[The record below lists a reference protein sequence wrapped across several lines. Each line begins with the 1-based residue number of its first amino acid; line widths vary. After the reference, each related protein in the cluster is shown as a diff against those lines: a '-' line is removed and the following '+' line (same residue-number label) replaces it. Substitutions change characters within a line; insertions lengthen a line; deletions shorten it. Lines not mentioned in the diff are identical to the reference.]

1 MSFTQNNSN
10 FRSSF
15 TGSSR
20 SSVSRFSNF
29 QNDAVELAS
38 PEDTLSQPSVSQDV
52 SPNAMTVSDFLK
64 ITDNALR
71 NFGNAIVVGE
81 ISELS
86 NYRHL
91 YFKIK
96 DEFSSVDCVMWYS
109 AVQALTFKPEIGMKV
124 EIIGNSSV
132 YQKTGQFK
140 LMASSMRQVGL
151 GYIMEKLRLLQEK
164 LQKEGIF
171 DLLHRPIP
179 KFVNTVG
186 VITSN
191 EGRVVHDIQ
200 MTMQRRNDAV
210 NIIVY
215 PVAVQ
220 GEGAAKTLIE
230 ALHQANAE
238 KRCDVLI
245 IGRGGGSFEDLLP
258 FSDEALVREVAKSAI
273 PIISAVGHEPDIAL
287 TDYAADLRAPT
298 PTAAAE
304 LVTSITKSDLYSLF
318 DEYLRR
324 LDNAVDSTFDL
335 YQMKLE
341 SVEKRLRSSSPEAV
355 IDNQRNL
362 LIYAISEL
370 EHATD
375 ALISKKVQQLDNL
388 KHRLS
393 MFEPVSIVSKKQT
406 NLLGL
411 ISRLDRSIDS
421 YVSNAENRLSFEA
434 TVLNFD
440 KQIVSY
446 HDRLKKKLNDLVLRQ
461 NNCDVPSR
469 LTKAEKNFDN
479 DLSKLELLNPLFI
492 LSKGYSVTKDSM
504 GKIAKVDNLKQGDT
518 ITTLLDGGSVE
529 STVQK
534 ISLSDKVNSK
544 LVSDNSKDNKSR

>member
-1 MSFTQNNSN
+1 MSFVQNNSN
-10 FRSSF
+10 FSSK
-15 TGSSR
+15 
-20 SSVSRFSNF
+20 VSRFSKF
-29 QNDAVELAS
+29 QNDSVELS
-38 PEDTLSQPSVSQDV
+38 SSEFSLSKSSISQDI

-64 ITDNALR
+64 ITDNALK

-109 AVQALTFKPEIGMKV
+109 AVQALSFKPEIGMKV
-124 EIIGNSSV
+124 EIIGISSV

-151 GYIMEKLRLLQEK
+151 GYIMEQLRILQEK

-186 VITSN
+186 VITST

-210 NIIVY
+210 NIVVY
-215 PVAVQ
+215 PASVQ
-220 GEGAAKTLIE
+220 GQGASRTLIE
-230 ALHQANAE
+230 ALHQANNE

-304 LVTSITKSDLYSLF
+304 LVTSVTKADLFSLF
-318 DEYLRR
+318 EEYKRR
-324 LDNAVDSTFDL
+324 LDNAVDSSFDL
-335 YQMKLE
+335 YQMRLE
-341 SVEKRLRSSSPEAV
+341 SVEKRLRASSPEAI

-375 ALISKKVQQLDNL
+375 ALLIKKAQQIENL

-393 MFEPVSIVSKKQT
+393 MFEPAAIVSYKLSA
-406 NLLGL
+406 LLTTV
-411 ISRLDRSIDS
+411 SRLDRSIDE
-421 YVSNAENRLSFEA
+421 YVLKAQNRLSFDA
-434 TVLNFD
+434 TLLNYD
-440 KQIVSY
+440 KLITDHQS
-446 HDRLKKKLNDLVLRQ
+446 RLKKKLSELVLRQ
-461 NNCDVPSR
+461 NNCDVEAK
-469 LTKAEKNFDN
+469 LANAEKDFAN

-492 LSKGYSVTKDSM
+492 LSKGYSVTKDSFDR
-504 GKIAKVDNLKQGDT
+504 IAKVKNLNQGDT
-518 ITTLLDGGSVE
+518 ITTLLDGGTVV
-529 STVQK
+529 STVDAVLK
-534 ISLSDKVNSK
+534 
-544 LVSDNSKDNKSR
+544 SDNQKALDNSTANNDNL

>member
-1 MSFTQNNSN
+1 MSFVQNNSN
-10 FRSSF
+10 FSSK
-15 TGSSR
+15 
-20 SSVSRFSNF
+20 VSRFSKF
-29 QNDAVELAS
+29 QNDSVELS
-38 PEDTLSQPSVSQDV
+38 SSEFSLSKSSISQDI

-64 ITDNALR
+64 ITDNALK

-109 AVQALTFKPEIGMKV
+109 AVQALSFKPEIGMKV

-151 GYIMEKLRLLQEK
+151 GYIMEQLRILQEK

-186 VITSN
+186 VITST

-215 PVAVQ
+215 PASVQ
-220 GEGAAKTLIE
+220 GQGASRTLIE
-230 ALHQANAE
+230 ALHQANNE

-304 LVTSITKSDLYSLF
+304 LVTSVTKADLYSLF
-318 DEYLRR
+318 EEYNRR
-324 LDNAVDSTFDL
+324 LDNAVDSSFDL
-335 YQMKLE
+335 YQMRLE
-341 SVEKRLRSSSPEAV
+341 SVEKRLRASSPEAI

-375 ALISKKVQQLDNL
+375 ALLIKKAQQIENL

-393 MFEPVSIVSKKQT
+393 MFEPAVIVSYKLSA
-406 NLLGL
+406 LLTTV
-411 ISRLDRSIDS
+411 SRLDRSIDE
-421 YVSNAENRLSFEA
+421 YVLNAQNRLSFDA
-434 TVLNFD
+434 TLLNYD
-440 KQIVSY
+440 KLITDHQS
-446 HDRLKKKLNDLVLRQ
+446 RLKKKLSELVLRQ
-461 NNCDVPSR
+461 NNCDVEAK
-469 LTKAEKNFDN
+469 LANAEKDFAN

-492 LSKGYSVTKDSM
+492 LSKGYSVTKDSFDR
-504 GKIAKVDNLKQGDT
+504 IAKVKNLNQGDT
-518 ITTLLDGGSVE
+518 ITTLLDGGTVV
-529 STVQK
+529 STVDAVLK
-534 ISLSDKVNSK
+534 
-544 LVSDNSKDNKSR
+544 SDNQKTLDNSTANNDNL

>member
-1 MSFTQNNSN
+1 MSFVQNNSN
-10 FRSSF
+10 FSSK
-15 TGSSR
+15 
-20 SSVSRFSNF
+20 VSRFSKF
-29 QNDAVELAS
+29 QNDSVELS
-38 PEDTLSQPSVSQDV
+38 SSEFSLSKSSISQAI

-64 ITDNALR
+64 ITDNALK

-109 AVQALTFKPEIGMKV
+109 AVQALSFKPEIGMKV

-151 GYIMEKLRLLQEK
+151 GYIMEQLRILQEK

-186 VITSN
+186 VITST

-215 PVAVQ
+215 PASVQ
-220 GEGAAKTLIE
+220 GQGASRTLIE
-230 ALHQANAE
+230 ALHQANNE

-304 LVTSITKSDLYSLF
+304 LVTSVTKADLYSLF
-318 DEYLRR
+318 EEYNRR
-324 LDNAVDSTFDL
+324 LDNAVDSSFDL
-335 YQMKLE
+335 YQMRLE
-341 SVEKRLRSSSPEAV
+341 SVEKRLRASSPEAI

-375 ALISKKVQQLDNL
+375 ALLIKKAQQIENL

-393 MFEPVSIVSKKQT
+393 MFEPAAIVSYKLSA
-406 NLLGL
+406 LLTTV
-411 ISRLDRSIDS
+411 SRLDRSIDE
-421 YVSNAENRLSFEA
+421 YVLNAQNRLSFDA
-434 TVLNFD
+434 TLLNYD
-440 KQIVSY
+440 KLITDHQS
-446 HDRLKKKLNDLVLRQ
+446 RLKKKLSELVLRQ
-461 NNCDVPSR
+461 NNCDVEAK
-469 LTKAEKNFDN
+469 LANAEKDFAN

-492 LSKGYSVTKDSM
+492 LSKGYSVTKDSFDR
-504 GKIAKVDNLKQGDT
+504 IAKVKNLNQGDT
-518 ITTLLDGGSVE
+518 ITTLLDGGTVV
-529 STVQK
+529 STVDAVLK
-534 ISLSDKVNSK
+534 
-544 LVSDNSKDNKSR
+544 SDNQKALDNSTANNDNL

>member
-1 MSFTQNNSN
+1 MSFVQNNSN
-10 FRSSF
+10 FSSK
-15 TGSSR
+15 
-20 SSVSRFSNF
+20 VSRFSKF
-29 QNDAVELAS
+29 QNDSVELS
-38 PEDTLSQPSVSQDV
+38 SSEFSLSKSSISQDI

-64 ITDNALR
+64 ITDNALK

-109 AVQALTFKPEIGMKV
+109 AVQALSFKPEIGMKV

-151 GYIMEKLRLLQEK
+151 GYIMEQLRILQEK

-186 VITSN
+186 VITST

-215 PVAVQ
+215 PASVQ
-220 GEGAAKTLIE
+220 GQGASRTLIE
-230 ALHQANAE
+230 ALHQANNE

-304 LVTSITKSDLYSLF
+304 LVTSVTKADLYSLF
-318 DEYLRR
+318 EEYNRR
-324 LDNAVDSTFDL
+324 LDNAVDSSFDL
-335 YQMKLE
+335 YQMRLE
-341 SVEKRLRSSSPEAV
+341 SVEKRLRASSPEAI

-375 ALISKKVQQLDNL
+375 ALLIKKAQQIENL

-393 MFEPVSIVSKKQT
+393 MFDPAAIVSYKLSA
-406 NLLGL
+406 LLTTV
-411 ISRLDRSIDS
+411 SRLDRSIDE
-421 YVSNAENRLSFEA
+421 YVLNAQNRLSFDA
-434 TVLNFD
+434 TLLNYD
-440 KQIVSY
+440 KLITDHQS
-446 HDRLKKKLNDLVLRQ
+446 RLKKKLSELVLRQ
-461 NNCDVPSR
+461 NNCDVEAK
-469 LTKAEKNFDN
+469 LANAEKDFAN

-492 LSKGYSVTKDSM
+492 LSKGYSVTKDSFDR
-504 GKIAKVDNLKQGDT
+504 IAKVKNLNQGDT
-518 ITTLLDGGSVE
+518 ITTLLDGGTVV
-529 STVQK
+529 STVDAVLK
-534 ISLSDKVNSK
+534 
-544 LVSDNSKDNKSR
+544 SDNQKTLDNSTANNDNL

>member
-1 MSFTQNNSN
+1 MSFVQNNSN
-10 FRSSF
+10 FSSK
-15 TGSSR
+15 
-20 SSVSRFSNF
+20 VSRFSKF
-29 QNDAVELAS
+29 QNDSVELS
-38 PEDTLSQPSVSQDV
+38 SSEFSLSKSSISQDI
-52 SPNAMTVSDFLK
+52 SSNAMTVSDFLK
-64 ITDNALR
+64 ITDNALK

-109 AVQALTFKPEIGMKV
+109 AVQALSFKPEIGMKV

-151 GYIMEKLRLLQEK
+151 GYIMEQLRILQEK

-186 VITSN
+186 VITST

-215 PVAVQ
+215 PASVQ
-220 GEGAAKTLIE
+220 GQGASRTLIE
-230 ALHQANAE
+230 ALHQANNE

-304 LVTSITKSDLYSLF
+304 LVTSVTKADLYSLF
-318 DEYLRR
+318 EEYNRR
-324 LDNAVDSTFDL
+324 LDNAVDSSFDL
-335 YQMKLE
+335 YQMRLE
-341 SVEKRLRSSSPEAV
+341 SVEKRLRASSPEAI

-375 ALISKKVQQLDNL
+375 ALLIKKAQQIENL

-393 MFEPVSIVSKKQT
+393 MFEPAAIVSYKLSA
-406 NLLGL
+406 LLTTV
-411 ISRLDRSIDS
+411 SRLDRSIDE
-421 YVSNAENRLSFEA
+421 YVLNAQNRLSFD
-434 TVLNFD
+434 TTLLNYD
-440 KQIVSY
+440 KLITDHQS
-446 HDRLKKKLNDLVLRQ
+446 RLKKKLSELVLRQ
-461 NNCDVPSR
+461 NNCDVEAK
-469 LTKAEKNFDN
+469 LANAEKDFAN

-492 LSKGYSVTKDSM
+492 LSKGYSVTKDSFDR
-504 GKIAKVDNLKQGDT
+504 IAKVKNLNQGDT
-518 ITTLLDGGSVE
+518 ITTLLDGGTVV
-529 STVQK
+529 STVDAVLK
-534 ISLSDKVNSK
+534 
-544 LVSDNSKDNKSR
+544 SDNQKTLDNSTANNDNL

>member
-1 MSFTQNNSN
+1 MSFVQNNSN
-10 FRSSF
+10 FSSK
-15 TGSSR
+15 
-20 SSVSRFSNF
+20 VSRFSKF
-29 QNDAVELAS
+29 QNDSVELS
-38 PEDTLSQPSVSQDV
+38 SSEFSLSKSSISQDI

-64 ITDNALR
+64 ITDNALK

-109 AVQALTFKPEIGMKV
+109 AVQALSFKPEIGMKV

-151 GYIMEKLRLLQEK
+151 GYIMEQLRILQDK

-186 VITSN
+186 VITST

-215 PVAVQ
+215 PASVQ
-220 GEGAAKTLIE
+220 GQGASRTLIE
-230 ALHQANAE
+230 ALHQANNE

-304 LVTSITKSDLYSLF
+304 LVTSVTKADLYSLF
-318 DEYLRR
+318 EEYNRR
-324 LDNAVDSTFDL
+324 LDNAVDSSFDL
-335 YQMKLE
+335 YQMRLE
-341 SVEKRLRSSSPEAV
+341 SVEKRLRVSSPEAI

-375 ALISKKVQQLDNL
+375 ALLIKKAQQIENL

-393 MFEPVSIVSKKQT
+393 MFEPAAIVSYKLSA
-406 NLLGL
+406 LLTTV
-411 ISRLDRSIDS
+411 SRIDRSIDE
-421 YVSNAENRLSFEA
+421 YVLNAQNRLSFDA
-434 TVLNFD
+434 TLLNYD
-440 KQIVSY
+440 KLITDHQS
-446 HDRLKKKLNDLVLRQ
+446 RLKKKLSELVLRQ
-461 NNCDVPSR
+461 NNCDVEAK
-469 LTKAEKNFDN
+469 LANAEKDFAN

-492 LSKGYSVTKDSM
+492 LSKGYSVTKDSFDR
-504 GKIAKVDNLKQGDT
+504 IAKVKNLNQGDT
-518 ITTLLDGGSVE
+518 ITTLLDGGTVV
-529 STVQK
+529 STVDAVLK
-534 ISLSDKVNSK
+534 
-544 LVSDNSKDNKSR
+544 SDNQKTLDNSTANNDNL

>member
-1 MSFTQNNSN
+1 MSFVQNNSN
-10 FRSSF
+10 FRSK
-15 TGSSR
+15 
-20 SSVSRFSNF
+20 VSRFSKF
-29 QNDAVELAS
+29 QNDSLELS
-38 PEDTLSQPSVSQDV
+38 SSEFSLSKSSISQDI
-52 SPNAMTVSDFLK
+52 SPNAMTVSDFIK
-64 ITDNALR
+64 ITDNALK

-109 AVQALTFKPEIGMKV
+109 AVQALSFKPEIGMKV

-140 LMASSMRQVGL
+140 LMASSMSQVGL
-151 GYIMEKLRLLQEK
+151 GYIMEQLRILQEK

-186 VITSN
+186 VITST

-215 PVAVQ
+215 PASVQ
-220 GEGAAKTLIE
+220 GQGASRTLIE
-230 ALHQANAE
+230 ALHQANNE

-304 LVTSITKSDLYSLF
+304 LVTSVTKADLYSLF
-318 DEYLRR
+318 EEYNRR
-324 LDNAVDSTFDL
+324 LDNAVDSSFDL
-335 YQMKLE
+335 YQMRLE
-341 SVEKRLRSSSPEAV
+341 SVEKRLRASSPEAI

-375 ALISKKVQQLDNL
+375 ALLIKKAQQIENL

-393 MFEPVSIVSKKQT
+393 MFEPAAIVSYKLSA
-406 NLLGL
+406 LLTTV
-411 ISRLDRSIDS
+411 SRLDRSIDE
-421 YVSNAENRLSFEA
+421 YVLNAQNRLSFDA
-434 TVLNFD
+434 TLLNYD
-440 KQIVSY
+440 KLITDHQS
-446 HDRLKKKLNDLVLRQ
+446 RLKKKLSELVLRQ
-461 NNCDVPSR
+461 NNCDVEAK
-469 LTKAEKNFDN
+469 LANAEKDFAN

-492 LSKGYSVTKDSM
+492 LSKGYSVTKDSFDR
-504 GKIAKVDNLKQGDT
+504 IAKVKNLNQGDT
-518 ITTLLDGGSVE
+518 ITTLLDGGTVV
-529 STVQK
+529 STVDAVLK
-534 ISLSDKVNSK
+534 
-544 LVSDNSKDNKSR
+544 SDNQKTLDNSTANNDNL

>member
-1 MSFTQNNSN
+1 MSFVQNNSN
-10 FRSSF
+10 FSSK
-15 TGSSR
+15 
-20 SSVSRFSNF
+20 VSRFSKF
-29 QNDAVELAS
+29 QNDSVELS
-38 PEDTLSQPSVSQDV
+38 SSEFSLSKSSISQDI

-64 ITDNALR
+64 ITDNALK

-109 AVQALTFKPEIGMKV
+109 AVQALSFKPEIGMKV

-151 GYIMEKLRLLQEK
+151 GYIMEQLRILQEK

-186 VITSN
+186 VITST

-215 PVAVQ
+215 PASVQ
-220 GEGAAKTLIE
+220 GQGASRTLIE
-230 ALHQANAE
+230 ALHQANNE

-304 LVTSITKSDLYSLF
+304 LVTSVTKADLYSLF
-318 DEYLRR
+318 EEYNRR
-324 LDNAVDSTFDL
+324 LDNAVDSSFDL
-335 YQMKLE
+335 YQMRLE
-341 SVEKRLRSSSPEAV
+341 SVEKRLRASSPEAI

-375 ALISKKVQQLDNL
+375 ALLIKKAQQIENL

-393 MFEPVSIVSKKQT
+393 MFEPAAIVSYKLSA
-406 NLLGL
+406 LLTTV
-411 ISRLDRSIDS
+411 SRLDRSIDE
-421 YVSNAENRLSFEA
+421 YVLNAQNRLSFDA
-434 TVLNFD
+434 TLLNYD
-440 KQIVSY
+440 KLITDHQS
-446 HDRLKKKLNDLVLRQ
+446 RLKKKLSELVLRQ
-461 NNCDVPSR
+461 NNCDVEAK
-469 LTKAEKNFDN
+469 LANVEKDFAN

-492 LSKGYSVTKDSM
+492 LSKGYSVTKDSFDR
-504 GKIAKVDNLKQGDT
+504 IAKVKNLNQGDT
-518 ITTLLDGGSVE
+518 ITTLLDGGTVV
-529 STVQK
+529 STVDAVLK
-534 ISLSDKVNSK
+534 
-544 LVSDNSKDNKSR
+544 SDNQKTLDNSTANNDNL

>member
-1 MSFTQNNSN
+1 MFFVQNNSN
-10 FRSSF
+10 FRSK
-15 TGSSR
+15 
-20 SSVSRFSNF
+20 VSRFSKF
-29 QNDAVELAS
+29 QNDSVELS
-38 PEDTLSQPSVSQDV
+38 SSEFSLSKSSISQDI
-52 SPNAMTVSDFLK
+52 SPNAMTVSDFIK
-64 ITDNALR
+64 ITDNALK

-109 AVQALTFKPEIGMKV
+109 AVQALSFKPEIGMKV

-140 LMASSMRQVGL
+140 LMVSSMRQVGL
-151 GYIMEKLRLLQEK
+151 GYIMEQLRILQEK

-186 VITSN
+186 VITST

-215 PVAVQ
+215 PASVQ
-220 GEGAAKTLIE
+220 GQGASRTLIE
-230 ALHQANAE
+230 ALHQANNE

-304 LVTSITKSDLYSLF
+304 LVTSITKADLYSLF
-318 DEYLRR
+318 EEYKRR
-324 LDNAVDSTFDL
+324 LDNAVDSSFDL
-335 YQMKLE
+335 YQMRLE
-341 SVEKRLRSSSPEAV
+341 SVEKRLRASSPEAI

-375 ALISKKVQQLDNL
+375 ALLNKKAQQIENL

-393 MFEPVSIVSKKQT
+393 MFEPAAIVSNKLSS
-406 NLLGL
+406 LLTTV
-411 ISRLDRSIDS
+411 SRLDRSIDE
-421 YVSNAENRLSFEA
+421 YVLNAQNRLSFDA
-434 TVLNFD
+434 TLLNYD
-440 KQIVSY
+440 KLITDHQS
-446 HDRLKKKLNDLVLRQ
+446 RLKKKLSELVLRQ
-461 NNCDVPSR
+461 NNCDVEAK
-469 LTKAEKNFDN
+469 LANAEKDFAN

-492 LSKGYSVTKDSM
+492 LSKGYSVTKDSFDR
-504 GKIAKVDNLKQGDT
+504 IAKVKNLNQGDT
-518 ITTLLDGGSVE
+518 ITTLLDGGTVV
-529 STVQK
+529 STVDAVLK
-534 ISLSDKVNSK
+534 
-544 LVSDNSKDNKSR
+544 SDNQKTLDNSTANNDNL

>member
-1 MSFTQNNSN
+1 MSFVQNNSN
-10 FRSSF
+10 FSSK
-15 TGSSR
+15 
-20 SSVSRFSNF
+20 VSKFSNF
-29 QNDAVELAS
+29 KNDSVELS
-38 PEDTLSQPSVSQDV
+38 SSEFSLSKSSISQDI

-64 ITDNALR
+64 ITDNALK

-109 AVQALTFKPEIGMKV
+109 AVQALSFKPEIGMKV

-151 GYIMEKLRLLQEK
+151 GYIMEQLRILQEK

-186 VITSN
+186 VITST

-215 PVAVQ
+215 PASVQ
-220 GEGAAKTLIE
+220 GQGASRTLIE
-230 ALHQANAE
+230 ALHQANNE

-304 LVTSITKSDLYSLF
+304 LVTSVTKADLYSLF
-318 DEYLRR
+318 EEYNRR
-324 LDNAVDSTFDL
+324 LDNAVDSSFDL
-335 YQMKLE
+335 YQMRLE
-341 SVEKRLRSSSPEAV
+341 SVEKRLRASSPEAI

-375 ALISKKVQQLDNL
+375 ALLIKKAQQIENL

-393 MFEPVSIVSKKQT
+393 MFEPAAIVSNKLSS
-406 NLLGL
+406 LLTTV
-411 ISRLDRSIDS
+411 SRLDRSIDE
-421 YVSNAENRLSFEA
+421 YVLKAQNRLSFDA
-434 TVLNFD
+434 TLLNYD
-440 KQIVSY
+440 KLITDHQS
-446 HDRLKKKLNDLVLRQ
+446 RLKKKLSELVLRQ
-461 NNCDVPSR
+461 NNCDVEAK
-469 LTKAEKNFDN
+469 LANAEKDFAN

-492 LSKGYSVTKDSM
+492 LSKGYSVTKDSFDR
-504 GKIAKVDNLKQGDT
+504 IAKVKNLNQGDT
-518 ITTLLDGGSVE
+518 ITTLLDGGTVV
-529 STVQK
+529 STVDAVLK
-534 ISLSDKVNSK
+534 
-544 LVSDNSKDNKSR
+544 SDNQKTLDNSTANNDNL

>member
-1 MSFTQNNSN
+1 MSFVQNNSN
-10 FRSSF
+10 FSSK
-15 TGSSR
+15 
-20 SSVSRFSNF
+20 VSRFSKF
-29 QNDAVELAS
+29 QNDSVELS
-38 PEDTLSQPSVSQDV
+38 SSEFSLSKSSISLDI
-52 SPNAMTVSDFLK
+52 SPNAMTVSDFIK
-64 ITDNALR
+64 ITDNALK

-109 AVQALTFKPEIGMKV
+109 AVQALSFKPEIGMKV
-124 EIIGNSSV
+124 KIIGNSSV

-140 LMASSMRQVGL
+140 LMASSMSQVGL
-151 GYIMEKLRLLQEK
+151 GYIMEQLRILQEK

-186 VITSN
+186 VITST

-215 PVAVQ
+215 PASVQ
-220 GEGAAKTLIE
+220 GQGASRTLIE
-230 ALHQANAE
+230 ALHQANNE

-304 LVTSITKSDLYSLF
+304 LVTSVTKSDLYSLF
-318 DEYLRR
+318 EEYNRR
-324 LDNAVDSTFDL
+324 LDNAVDSSFDL
-335 YQMKLE
+335 YQMRLE
-341 SVEKRLRSSSPEAV
+341 SVEKRLRASSPEAI

-375 ALISKKVQQLDNL
+375 ALLIKKAQQIENL

-393 MFEPVSIVSKKQT
+393 MFEPAAIVSYKLSA
-406 NLLGL
+406 LLTTV
-411 ISRLDRSIDS
+411 SRLDRSIDE
-421 YVSNAENRLSFEA
+421 YVLNAQNRLSFDA
-434 TVLNFD
+434 TLLNYD
-440 KQIVSY
+440 KLITDHQS
-446 HDRLKKKLNDLVLRQ
+446 RLKKKLSELVLRQ
-461 NNCDVPSR
+461 NNCDVEAK
-469 LTKAEKNFDN
+469 LANAEKDFAN

-492 LSKGYSVTKDSM
+492 LSKGYSVTKDSFDR
-504 GKIAKVDNLKQGDT
+504 IAKVKNLNQGDT
-518 ITTLLDGGSVE
+518 ITTLLDGGTVV
-529 STVQK
+529 STVDAVLK
-534 ISLSDKVNSK
+534 
-544 LVSDNSKDNKSR
+544 SDNQKTLDNSTANNDNL

>member
-1 MSFTQNNSN
+1 MSFVQNNSN
-10 FRSSF
+10 FSSK
-15 TGSSR
+15 
-20 SSVSRFSNF
+20 VSRFSKF
-29 QNDAVELAS
+29 QNDSVELS
-38 PEDTLSQPSVSQDV
+38 SSEFSLSKSSISQDI
-52 SPNAMTVSDFLK
+52 SSNAMTVSDFLK
-64 ITDNALR
+64 ITDNALK

-109 AVQALTFKPEIGMKV
+109 AVQALSFKPDIGMKV

-151 GYIMEKLRLLQEK
+151 GYIMEQLRILQEK

-186 VITSN
+186 VITST

-215 PVAVQ
+215 PASVQ
-220 GEGAAKTLIE
+220 GQGASRTLIE
-230 ALHQANAE
+230 ALHQANNE

-258 FSDEALVREVAKSAI
+258 LSDEALVREVAKSAI

-304 LVTSITKSDLYSLF
+304 LVTSVTKADLYSLF
-318 DEYLRR
+318 EEYNRR
-324 LDNAVDSTFDL
+324 LDNAVDSSFDL
-335 YQMKLE
+335 YQMRLE
-341 SVEKRLRSSSPEAV
+341 SVEKRLRASSPEAI

-375 ALISKKVQQLDNL
+375 ALLIKKAQQIENL

-393 MFEPVSIVSKKQT
+393 MFEPAAIVSYKLSA
-406 NLLGL
+406 LLTTV
-411 ISRLDRSIDS
+411 SRLDRSIDE
-421 YVSNAENRLSFEA
+421 YVLNAQNRLSFDA
-434 TVLNFD
+434 TLLNYD
-440 KQIVSY
+440 KLITDHQS
-446 HDRLKKKLNDLVLRQ
+446 RLKKKLSELVLRQ
-461 NNCDVPSR
+461 NNCDVEAK
-469 LTKAEKNFDN
+469 LANAEKDFAN

-492 LSKGYSVTKDSM
+492 LSKGYSVTKDSFDR
-504 GKIAKVDNLKQGDT
+504 IAKVKNLNQGDT
-518 ITTLLDGGSVE
+518 ITTLLDGGTVV
-529 STVQK
+529 STVDAVLK
-534 ISLSDKVNSK
+534 
-544 LVSDNSKDNKSR
+544 SDNQKTLDNSTANNDNL

>member
-1 MSFTQNNSN
+1 MSFVQNNSN
-10 FRSSF
+10 FSSK
-15 TGSSR
+15 
-20 SSVSRFSNF
+20 VSRFSKF
-29 QNDAVELAS
+29 QNDSVELS
-38 PEDTLSQPSVSQDV
+38 SSEFSLSKSSISQDI

-64 ITDNALR
+64 ITDNALK

-81 ISELS
+81 ISELG

-109 AVQALTFKPEIGMKV
+109 AVQALSFKPEIGMKV

-151 GYIMEKLRLLQEK
+151 GYIMEQLRILQDK

-171 DLLHRPIP
+171 DLQHRPIP

-186 VITSN
+186 VITST

-215 PVAVQ
+215 PASVQ
-220 GEGAAKTLIE
+220 GQGASRTLIE
-230 ALHQANAE
+230 ALHQANNE

-304 LVTSITKSDLYSLF
+304 LVTSVTKADLYSLF
-318 DEYLRR
+318 EEYKRR
-324 LDNAVDSTFDL
+324 LDNAVDSSFDL
-335 YQMKLE
+335 YQMRLE
-341 SVEKRLRSSSPEAV
+341 SVEKRLRASSPKAI

-375 ALISKKVQQLDNL
+375 ALLIKKAQQIENL

-393 MFEPVSIVSKKQT
+393 MFEPAAIVSYKLSA
-406 NLLGL
+406 LLTTV
-411 ISRLDRSIDS
+411 SRIDRSIDE
-421 YVSNAENRLSFEA
+421 YVLKAQNRLSFDA
-434 TVLNFD
+434 TLLNYD
-440 KQIVSY
+440 KLITDHQS
-446 HDRLKKKLNDLVLRQ
+446 RLKKKLSELVLRQ
-461 NNCDVPSR
+461 NNCDVEEK
-469 LTKAEKNFDN
+469 LANAEKDFAN

-492 LSKGYSVTKDSM
+492 LSKGYSVTKDSFDR
-504 GKIAKVDNLKQGDT
+504 IAKVKNLKQGDT
-518 ITTLLDGGSVE
+518 ITTLLDGGTVV
-529 STVQK
+529 STVDVVLK
-534 ISLSDKVNSK
+534 
-544 LVSDNSKDNKSR
+544 SDNQKTLDNSTANNDNL

>member
-1 MSFTQNNSN
+1 MSFVQNNSN
-10 FRSSF
+10 FSSK
-15 TGSSR
+15 
-20 SSVSRFSNF
+20 VSRFSKF
-29 QNDAVELAS
+29 QNDSVELS
-38 PEDTLSQPSVSQDV
+38 SSEFSLSKSSISQDI
-52 SPNAMTVSDFLK
+52 SPNAMAVSDFLK
-64 ITDNALR
+64 ITDNALK

-109 AVQALTFKPEIGMKV
+109 AVQALSFKPEIGMKV

-151 GYIMEKLRLLQEK
+151 GYIMEQLRILQEK

-186 VITSN
+186 VITST

-215 PVAVQ
+215 PASVQ
-220 GEGAAKTLIE
+220 GQGASRTLIE
-230 ALHQANAE
+230 ALHQANNE

-258 FSDEALVREVAKSAI
+258 FSDEALVRDVAKSAI

-304 LVTSITKSDLYSLF
+304 LVTSVTKSDLYSLF
-318 DEYLRR
+318 EEYNRR
-324 LDNAVDSTFDL
+324 LDNAVDSSFDL
-335 YQMKLE
+335 YQMRLE
-341 SVEKRLRSSSPEAV
+341 SVEKRLRASSPEAI

-375 ALISKKVQQLDNL
+375 ALLIKKAQQIENL

-393 MFEPVSIVSKKQT
+393 MFEPAAIVSYKLSA
-406 NLLGL
+406 LLTTV
-411 ISRLDRSIDS
+411 SRLDRSIDE
-421 YVSNAENRLSFEA
+421 YVLNAQNRLSFDA
-434 TVLNFD
+434 TLLNYD
-440 KQIVSY
+440 KLITDHQS
-446 HDRLKKKLNDLVLRQ
+446 RLKKKLSELVLRQ
-461 NNCDVPSR
+461 NNCDVEAK
-469 LTKAEKNFDN
+469 LANAEKDFAN

-492 LSKGYSVTKDSM
+492 LSKGYSVTKDSFDR
-504 GKIAKVDNLKQGDT
+504 IAKVKNLNQGDT
-518 ITTLLDGGSVE
+518 ITTLLDGGTVV
-529 STVQK
+529 STVDAVLK
-534 ISLSDKVNSK
+534 
-544 LVSDNSKDNKSR
+544 SDNQKTLDNSTANNDNL

>member
-1 MSFTQNNSN
+1 MSFVQNNSN
-10 FRSSF
+10 FSSK
-15 TGSSR
+15 
-20 SSVSRFSNF
+20 VSRFSKF
-29 QNDAVELAS
+29 QNDSVELS
-38 PEDTLSQPSVSQDV
+38 SSEFSLSKSSISQDI

-64 ITDNALR
+64 ITDNALK

-81 ISELS
+81 ISELG

-109 AVQALTFKPEIGMKV
+109 AVQALSFKPEIGMKV

-151 GYIMEKLRLLQEK
+151 GYIMEQLRILQDK

-186 VITSN
+186 VITST

-215 PVAVQ
+215 PASVQ
-220 GEGAAKTLIE
+220 GQGASRTLIE
-230 ALHQANAE
+230 ALHQANNE

-304 LVTSITKSDLYSLF
+304 LVTSVTKADLYSLF
-318 DEYLRR
+318 EEYNRR
-324 LDNAVDSTFDL
+324 LDNAVDSSFDL
-335 YQMKLE
+335 YQMRLE
-341 SVEKRLRSSSPEAV
+341 SVEKRLRVSSPEAI

-375 ALISKKVQQLDNL
+375 ALLIKKAQQIENL

-393 MFEPVSIVSKKQT
+393 MFEPAAIVSYKLSA
-406 NLLGL
+406 LLTTV
-411 ISRLDRSIDS
+411 SRLDRSIDEN
-421 YVSNAENRLSFEA
+421 VLNAQNRLSFDA
-434 TVLNFD
+434 TLLNYD
-440 KQIVSY
+440 KLITDHQS
-446 HDRLKKKLNDLVLRQ
+446 RLKKKLSELVLRQ
-461 NNCDVPSR
+461 NNCDVEAK
-469 LTKAEKNFDN
+469 LANAEKDFAN

-492 LSKGYSVTKDSM
+492 LSKGYSVTKDSFDR
-504 GKIAKVDNLKQGDT
+504 IAKVKNLKQGDT
-518 ITTLLDGGSVE
+518 ITTLLDGGTVV
-529 STVQK
+529 STVDAVLK
-534 ISLSDKVNSK
+534 
-544 LVSDNSKDNKSR
+544 SDNQKTLDNSTANNDNL

>member
-1 MSFTQNNSN
+1 MFFVQNNSN
-10 FRSSF
+10 FRSK
-15 TGSSR
+15 
-20 SSVSRFSNF
+20 VSRFSKF
-29 QNDAVELAS
+29 QNDSVELS
-38 PEDTLSQPSVSQDV
+38 SSEFSLSKSSISQDI
-52 SPNAMTVSDFLK
+52 SPNAMTVSDFIK
-64 ITDNALR
+64 ITDNALK

-109 AVQALTFKPEIGMKV
+109 AVQALSFKPKIGMKV

-151 GYIMEKLRLLQEK
+151 GYIMEQLRILQEK

-186 VITSN
+186 VITST

-215 PVAVQ
+215 PASVQ
-220 GEGAAKTLIE
+220 GQGASRTLIE
-230 ALHQANAE
+230 ALHQANNE
-238 KRCDVLI
+238 KRCDVII

-304 LVTSITKSDLYSLF
+304 LVTSVTKADLYSLF
-318 DEYLRR
+318 EEYNRR
-324 LDNAVDSTFDL
+324 LDNAVDSSFDL
-335 YQMKLE
+335 YQMRLE
-341 SVEKRLRSSSPEAV
+341 SVEKRLRASTPEAI

-375 ALISKKVQQLDNL
+375 ALLIKKAQQIENL

-393 MFEPVSIVSKKQT
+393 MFEPAAIVSYKLSA
-406 NLLGL
+406 LLTTV
-411 ISRLDRSIDS
+411 SRLDRSIDE
-421 YVSNAENRLSFEA
+421 YVLNAQNRLSFDA
-434 TVLNFD
+434 TLLNYD
-440 KQIVSY
+440 KLITDHQS
-446 HDRLKKKLNDLVLRQ
+446 RLKKKLSELVLRQ
-461 NNCDVPSR
+461 NNCDVEAK
-469 LTKAEKNFDN
+469 LANAEKDFAN

-492 LSKGYSVTKDSM
+492 LSKGYSVTKDSFDR
-504 GKIAKVDNLKQGDT
+504 IAKVKNLNQGDT
-518 ITTLLDGGSVE
+518 ITTLLDGGTVV
-529 STVQK
+529 STVDAVLK
-534 ISLSDKVNSK
+534 
-544 LVSDNSKDNKSR
+544 SDNQKTLDNSTANNDNL

>member
-1 MSFTQNNSN
+1 MSFVQNNSN
-10 FRSSF
+10 FSSK
-15 TGSSR
+15 
-20 SSVSRFSNF
+20 VSKFSKF
-29 QNDAVELAS
+29 QNDSVELS
-38 PEDTLSQPSVSQDV
+38 SSEFSLSKSSISQDI

-64 ITDNALR
+64 ITDNALK

-109 AVQALTFKPEIGMKV
+109 AVQALSFKPEIGMKV

-151 GYIMEKLRLLQEK
+151 GYIMEQLRILQEK

-186 VITSN
+186 VITST

-215 PVAVQ
+215 PASVQ
-220 GEGAAKTLIE
+220 GQGASRTLIE
-230 ALHQANAE
+230 ALHQANNE

-304 LVTSITKSDLYSLF
+304 LVTSVTKADLYSLF
-318 DEYLRR
+318 EEYNRR
-324 LDNAVDSTFDL
+324 LDNAVDSSFDL
-335 YQMKLE
+335 YQMRLE
-341 SVEKRLRSSSPEAV
+341 SVEKRLRASSPEAI

-375 ALISKKVQQLDNL
+375 ALLIKKAQQIENL

-393 MFEPVSIVSKKQT
+393 MFEPAAIVSYKLSA
-406 NLLGL
+406 LLTTV
-411 ISRLDRSIDS
+411 SRLDRSIDE
-421 YVSNAENRLSFEA
+421 YVLNAQNRLSFDA
-434 TVLNFD
+434 TLLNYD
-440 KQIVSY
+440 KLITDHQS
-446 HDRLKKKLNDLVLRQ
+446 RLKKKLSELVLRH
-461 NNCDVPSR
+461 NNCDVEAK
-469 LTKAEKNFDN
+469 LANAEKDFAN

-492 LSKGYSVTKDSM
+492 LSKGYSVTKDSFDR
-504 GKIAKVDNLKQGDT
+504 IAKVKNLNQGDT
-518 ITTLLDGGSVE
+518 ITTLLDGGTVV
-529 STVQK
+529 STVDAVLK
-534 ISLSDKVNSK
+534 
-544 LVSDNSKDNKSR
+544 SDNQKTLDNSTANNDNL

>member
-1 MSFTQNNSN
+1 MSFVQNNSN
-10 FRSSF
+10 FSSK
-15 TGSSR
+15 
-20 SSVSRFSNF
+20 VSRFSKF
-29 QNDAVELAS
+29 QNDSVELS
-38 PEDTLSQPSVSQDV
+38 SSEFSLSKSSISQDI

-64 ITDNALR
+64 ITDNALK

-109 AVQALTFKPEIGMKV
+109 AVQALSFKPDIGMKV

-151 GYIMEKLRLLQEK
+151 GYIMEQLRILQEK

-186 VITSN
+186 VITST

-215 PVAVQ
+215 PASVQ
-220 GEGAAKTLIE
+220 GQGASRTLIE
-230 ALHQANAE
+230 ALHQANNE

-304 LVTSITKSDLYSLF
+304 LVTSVTKADLYSLF
-318 DEYLRR
+318 EEYNRR
-324 LDNAVDSTFDL
+324 LDNAVDSSFDL
-335 YQMKLE
+335 YQMRLE
-341 SVEKRLRSSSPEAV
+341 SVEKRLRASSPEAI

-375 ALISKKVQQLDNL
+375 ALLIKKARQIENL

-393 MFEPVSIVSKKQT
+393 MFEPAAIVSYKLSA
-406 NLLGL
+406 LLTTV
-411 ISRLDRSIDS
+411 SRLDRSIDE
-421 YVSNAENRLSFEA
+421 YVLNAQNRLSFDA
-434 TVLNFD
+434 TLLNYD
-440 KQIVSY
+440 KLITDHQS
-446 HDRLKKKLNDLVLRQ
+446 RLKKKLSELVLRQ
-461 NNCDVPSR
+461 NNCDVEAK
-469 LTKAEKNFDN
+469 LANAEKDFAN

-492 LSKGYSVTKDSM
+492 LSKGYSVTKDSFDR
-504 GKIAKVDNLKQGDT
+504 IAKVKNLNQGDT
-518 ITTLLDGGSVE
+518 ITTLLDGGTVV
-529 STVQK
+529 STVDAVLK
-534 ISLSDKVNSK
+534 
-544 LVSDNSKDNKSR
+544 SDNQKTLDNSTANNDNL

>member
-1 MSFTQNNSN
+1 MSFVQNNSN
-10 FRSSF
+10 FSSK
-15 TGSSR
+15 
-20 SSVSRFSNF
+20 VSRFSKF
-29 QNDAVELAS
+29 QNDSVELS
-38 PEDTLSQPSVSQDV
+38 SSEFSLSKSSISQDI
-52 SPNAMTVSDFLK
+52 SPNAMTVSDFIK
-64 ITDNALR
+64 ITDNALK

-109 AVQALTFKPEIGMKV
+109 AVQALSFKPEIGMKV

-151 GYIMEKLRLLQEK
+151 GYIMEQLRILQEK

-186 VITSN
+186 VITST

-215 PVAVQ
+215 PASVQ
-220 GEGAAKTLIE
+220 GQGASRTLIE
-230 ALHQANAE
+230 ALHQANNE

-304 LVTSITKSDLYSLF
+304 LVTSVTKADLYSLF
-318 DEYLRR
+318 EEYNRR
-324 LDNAVDSTFDL
+324 LDNAVDSSFDL
-335 YQMKLE
+335 YQMRLE
-341 SVEKRLRSSSPEAV
+341 SVEKRLRASSPEAI

-375 ALISKKVQQLDNL
+375 ALLIKKAQQIENL

-393 MFEPVSIVSKKQT
+393 MFEPAAIVSYKLSA
-406 NLLGL
+406 LLTTV
-411 ISRLDRSIDS
+411 SRLDRSIDE
-421 YVSNAENRLSFEA
+421 YVLNAQNRLSFDA
-434 TVLNFD
+434 TLLNYD
-440 KQIVSY
+440 KLITDHQS
-446 HDRLKKKLNDLVLRQ
+446 RLKKKLSELVLRQ
-461 NNCDVPSR
+461 NNCDVEAK
-469 LTKAEKNFDN
+469 LANAEKDFAN

-492 LSKGYSVTKDSM
+492 LSKGYSVTKDSFDR
-504 GKIAKVDNLKQGDT
+504 IAKVKNLNQGDT
-518 ITTLLDGGSVE
+518 ITTLLDGGTVV
-529 STVQK
+529 STVDAVLK
-534 ISLSDKVNSK
+534 
-544 LVSDNSKDNKSR
+544 SDNQKTLDISTANNDNL

>member
-1 MSFTQNNSN
+1 MSFVQNNSN
-10 FRSSF
+10 FSSK
-15 TGSSR
+15 
-20 SSVSRFSNF
+20 VSRFSKF
-29 QNDAVELAS
+29 QNDSVELS
-38 PEDTLSQPSVSQDV
+38 SSEFSLSKSSISQDI

-64 ITDNALR
+64 ITDNALK

-109 AVQALTFKPEIGMKV
+109 AVQPLSFKPEIGMKV

-151 GYIMEKLRLLQEK
+151 GYIMEQLRILQEK

-186 VITSN
+186 VITST

-215 PVAVQ
+215 PASVQ
-220 GEGAAKTLIE
+220 GQGASRTLIE
-230 ALHQANAE
+230 ALHQANNE

-304 LVTSITKSDLYSLF
+304 LVTSVTKADLYSLF
-318 DEYLRR
+318 EEYNRR
-324 LDNAVDSTFDL
+324 LDNAVDSSFDL
-335 YQMKLE
+335 YQMRLE
-341 SVEKRLRSSSPEAV
+341 SVEKRLRASSPEAI

-375 ALISKKVQQLDNL
+375 ALLIKKAQQIENL

-393 MFEPVSIVSKKQT
+393 MFEPAAIVSYKLSA
-406 NLLGL
+406 LLTTV
-411 ISRLDRSIDS
+411 SRLDRSIDE
-421 YVSNAENRLSFEA
+421 YVLNAQNRLSFDA
-434 TVLNFD
+434 TLLNYD
-440 KQIVSY
+440 KLITDHQS
-446 HDRLKKKLNDLVLRQ
+446 RLKKKLSELVLRQ
-461 NNCDVPSR
+461 NNCDVEAK
-469 LTKAEKNFDN
+469 LANAEKDFAN

-492 LSKGYSVTKDSM
+492 LSKGYSVTKDSFDR
-504 GKIAKVDNLKQGDT
+504 IAKVKNLNQGDT
-518 ITTLLDGGSVE
+518 ITTLLDGGTVV
-529 STVQK
+529 STVDAVLK
-534 ISLSDKVNSK
+534 
-544 LVSDNSKDNKSR
+544 SDNQKTLDNSTANNDNL

>member
-1 MSFTQNNSN
+1 MSFVQNNSN
-10 FRSSF
+10 FSSK
-15 TGSSR
+15 
-20 SSVSRFSNF
+20 VSRFSKF
-29 QNDAVELAS
+29 QNDSVELS
-38 PEDTLSQPSVSQDV
+38 SSEFSLSKSSISQDI
-52 SPNAMTVSDFLK
+52 SSNAMTVSDFLK
-64 ITDNALR
+64 ITDNALK

-109 AVQALTFKPEIGMKV
+109 AVQALSFKPEIGMKV

-151 GYIMEKLRLLQEK
+151 GHIMEQLRILQEK

-186 VITSN
+186 VITST

-215 PVAVQ
+215 PASVQ
-220 GEGAAKTLIE
+220 GQGASRTLIE
-230 ALHQANAE
+230 ALHQANNE

-304 LVTSITKSDLYSLF
+304 LVTSVTKADLYSLF
-318 DEYLRR
+318 EEYKRR
-324 LDNAVDSTFDL
+324 LDNAVDSSFDL
-335 YQMKLE
+335 YQMRLE
-341 SVEKRLRSSSPEAV
+341 SVEKRLRASSPEAI

-375 ALISKKVQQLDNL
+375 ALLIKKAQQIENL

-393 MFEPVSIVSKKQT
+393 MFEPAAIVSYKLSA
-406 NLLGL
+406 LLTTV
-411 ISRLDRSIDS
+411 SRLDRSIDE
-421 YVSNAENRLSFEA
+421 YVLKAQNRLSFDA
-434 TVLNFD
+434 TLLNYD
-440 KQIVSY
+440 KLITDHQS
-446 HDRLKKKLNDLVLRQ
+446 RLKKKLSELVLRQ
-461 NNCDVPSR
+461 NNCDVEAK
-469 LTKAEKNFDN
+469 LANAEKDFAN

-492 LSKGYSVTKDSM
+492 LSKGYSVTKDSFDR
-504 GKIAKVDNLKQGDT
+504 IAKVKNLNQGDT
-518 ITTLLDGGSVE
+518 ITTLLDGGTVV
-529 STVQK
+529 STVDAVLK
-534 ISLSDKVNSK
+534 
-544 LVSDNSKDNKSR
+544 SDNQKTLDNSTANNDNL

>member
-1 MSFTQNNSN
+1 MSFVQNNSN
-10 FRSSF
+10 FSSK
-15 TGSSR
+15 
-20 SSVSRFSNF
+20 VSRFSKF
-29 QNDAVELAS
+29 QNDSVELS
-38 PEDTLSQPSVSQDV
+38 SSEFSLSKSSISQDI
-52 SPNAMTVSDFLK
+52 SPNAMTVSDFIK
-64 ITDNALR
+64 ITDNALK

-109 AVQALTFKPEIGMKV
+109 AVQALSFKPEIGMKV

-151 GYIMEKLRLLQEK
+151 GYIMEQLRILQEK

-186 VITSN
+186 VITST

-215 PVAVQ
+215 PASVQ
-220 GEGAAKTLIE
+220 GQGASRTLIE
-230 ALHQANAE
+230 ALHQANNE

-304 LVTSITKSDLYSLF
+304 LVTSVTKADLYSLF
-318 DEYLRR
+318 EEYNRR
-324 LDNAVDSTFDL
+324 LDNAVDSSFDL
-335 YQMKLE
+335 YQMRLE
-341 SVEKRLRSSSPEAV
+341 SVEKRLRASSPEAI

-375 ALISKKVQQLDNL
+375 ALLIKKAQQIENL

-393 MFEPVSIVSKKQT
+393 MFEPAAIVSYKLSA
-406 NLLGL
+406 LLTTV
-411 ISRLDRSIDS
+411 SRLDRSIDE
-421 YVSNAENRLSFEA
+421 YVLNAQNRLSFDA
-434 TVLNFD
+434 TLLNYD
-440 KQIVSY
+440 KLITDHQS
-446 HDRLKKKLNDLVLRQ
+446 RLKKKLSELVLRQ
-461 NNCDVPSR
+461 NNCDVEAK
-469 LTKAEKNFDN
+469 LANAEKDFAN

-492 LSKGYSVTKDSM
+492 LSKGYSVTKDSFDR
-504 GKIAKVDNLKQGDT
+504 IAKVKNLNQGDT
-518 ITTLLDGGSVE
+518 ITTLLDGGTVV
-529 STVQK
+529 STVDAVLK
-534 ISLSDKVNSK
+534 
-544 LVSDNSKDNKSR
+544 SDNQKTIDNSTANNDNL

>member
-1 MSFTQNNSN
+1 MSFVQNNSN
-10 FRSSF
+10 FSSK
-15 TGSSR
+15 
-20 SSVSRFSNF
+20 VSRFSKF
-29 QNDAVELAS
+29 QNDSVELS
-38 PEDTLSQPSVSQDV
+38 SSEFSLSKSSISQDI

-64 ITDNALR
+64 ITDNALK

-109 AVQALTFKPEIGMKV
+109 AVQALSFKPEIGMKV

-151 GYIMEKLRLLQEK
+151 GYIMEQLRILQEK

-186 VITSN
+186 VITST

-215 PVAVQ
+215 PASVQ
-220 GEGAAKTLIE
+220 GQGASRTLIE
-230 ALHQANAE
+230 ALHQANNE

-258 FSDEALVREVAKSAI
+258 FSDEALVRKVAKSAI

-287 TDYAADLRAPT
+287 TDYVADLRAPT

-304 LVTSITKSDLYSLF
+304 LVTSVTKADLFSLF
-318 DEYLRR
+318 EEYKRR
-324 LDNAVDSTFDL
+324 LDNAVDSSFDL
-335 YQMKLE
+335 YQMRLE
-341 SVEKRLRSSSPEAV
+341 SVEKRLRASSPEAI

-375 ALISKKVQQLDNL
+375 ALLIKKAQQIENL

-393 MFEPVSIVSKKQT
+393 MFEPAAIVSYKLSA
-406 NLLGL
+406 LLTTV
-411 ISRLDRSIDS
+411 SRLDRSIDE
-421 YVSNAENRLSFEA
+421 YVLKAQNRLSFDA
-434 TVLNFD
+434 TLLNYD
-440 KQIVSY
+440 KIITDHQS
-446 HDRLKKKLNDLVLRQ
+446 RLKKKLSELVLRQ
-461 NNCDVPSR
+461 NNCDVEEK
-469 LTKAEKNFDN
+469 LANAEKDFAN

-492 LSKGYSVTKDSM
+492 LSKGYSVTKDSFDR
-504 GKIAKVDNLKQGDT
+504 IAKVKNLKQGDT
-518 ITTLLDGGSVE
+518 ITTLLDGGTVV
-529 STVQK
+529 STVDAVLK
-534 ISLSDKVNSK
+534 
-544 LVSDNSKDNKSR
+544 SDNQKALDNSTANNDNL

>member
-1 MSFTQNNSN
+1 MSFVQNNSN
-10 FRSSF
+10 FSSK
-15 TGSSR
+15 
-20 SSVSRFSNF
+20 VSRFSKF
-29 QNDAVELAS
+29 QNDSVELS
-38 PEDTLSQPSVSQDV
+38 SSEFSLSKSSISQDI

-64 ITDNALR
+64 ITNNALK

-109 AVQALTFKPEIGMKV
+109 AVQALSFKPEIGMKV

-140 LMASSMRQVGL
+140 LMVSSMRQVGL
-151 GYIMEKLRLLQEK
+151 GYIMEQLRILQEK

-186 VITSN
+186 VITST

-215 PVAVQ
+215 PASVQ
-220 GEGAAKTLIE
+220 GQGASRTLIE
-230 ALHQANAE
+230 ALHQANNE

-304 LVTSITKSDLYSLF
+304 LVTSVTKADLYSLF
-318 DEYLRR
+318 EEYNRR
-324 LDNAVDSTFDL
+324 LDNAVDSSFDL
-335 YQMKLE
+335 YQMRLE
-341 SVEKRLRSSSPEAV
+341 SVEKRLRASSPEAI

-375 ALISKKVQQLDNL
+375 ALLIKKAQQIENL

-393 MFEPVSIVSKKQT
+393 MFEPAAIVSYKLSA
-406 NLLGL
+406 LLTTV
-411 ISRLDRSIDS
+411 SRLDRSIDE
-421 YVSNAENRLSFEA
+421 YVLNAQNRLSFDA
-434 TVLNFD
+434 TLLNYD
-440 KQIVSY
+440 KLITDHQS
-446 HDRLKKKLNDLVLRQ
+446 RLKKKLSELVLRQ
-461 NNCDVPSR
+461 NNCDVEAK
-469 LTKAEKNFDN
+469 LANAEKDFAN

-492 LSKGYSVTKDSM
+492 LSKGYSVTKDSFDR
-504 GKIAKVDNLKQGDT
+504 IAKVKNLNHGDT
-518 ITTLLDGGSVE
+518 ITTLLDGGTVV
-529 STVQK
+529 STVDAVLK
-534 ISLSDKVNSK
+534 
-544 LVSDNSKDNKSR
+544 SDNQKTLDNSTANNDNL

>member
-1 MSFTQNNSN
+1 MSFVQNNSN
-10 FRSSF
+10 FRSK
-15 TGSSR
+15 
-20 SSVSRFSNF
+20 VSRFSKF
-29 QNDAVELAS
+29 QNDSAELS
-38 PEDTLSQPSVSQDV
+38 SSEFSLSEPSVSQDI
-52 SPNAMTVSDFLK
+52 SPNAMTVSYFLK
-64 ITDNALR
+64 ITDNALK

-109 AVQALTFKPEIGMKV
+109 AVQALSFKPEIGMKV

-151 GYIMEKLRLLQEK
+151 GYIMEQLRLLQDK

-171 DLLHRPIP
+171 DLLHRQIP

-186 VITSN
+186 VITST

-215 PVAVQ
+215 PASVQ
-220 GEGAAKTLIE
+220 GQGASKTLIE
-230 ALHQANAE
+230 ALHQANNE

-304 LVTSITKSDLYSLF
+304 LVTSVTKADLYSQL
-318 DEYLRR
+318 DEYKRR
-324 LDNAVDSTFDL
+324 LDNAVDSSFDL
-335 YQMKLE
+335 YQMRLE
-341 SVEKRLRSSSPEAV
+341 SVEKRLRASSPEAI

-375 ALISKKVQQLDNL
+375 ALLNKKAQQIENL

-393 MFEPVSIVSKKQT
+393 MFEPAAVVSNKLSA
-406 NLLGL
+406 LLTTV
-411 ISRLDRSIDS
+411 SRLDRSIDE
-421 YVSNAENRLSFEA
+421 YVLKSQQKLSFDA
-434 TVLNFD
+434 TVLNYD
-440 KQIVSY
+440 RLITDYQN
-446 HDRLKKKLNDLVLRQ
+446 RLKKKLSDLVLRQ
-461 NNCDVPSR
+461 NNCEVA
-469 LTKAEKNFDN
+469 TKLAQAETNFAN

-492 LSKGYSVTKDSM
+492 LSKGYSVTKDSL
-504 GKIAKVDNLKQGDT
+504 GQIAKVKNLKQGDT
-518 ITTLLDGGSVE
+518 ITTLLDGGTVV
-529 STVQK
+529 STVDEV
-534 ISLSDKVNSK
+534 LN
-544 LVSDNSKDNKSR
+544 SDNQKNLDNSRANKENL

>member
-1 MSFTQNNSN
+1 MSFVQNNSN
-10 FRSSF
+10 FSSK
-15 TGSSR
+15 
-20 SSVSRFSNF
+20 VSRFSKF
-29 QNDAVELAS
+29 QNDSVELS
-38 PEDTLSQPSVSQDV
+38 SSEFSLSKSSISQDI

-64 ITDNALR
+64 ITDNALK

-109 AVQALTFKPEIGMKV
+109 AVQALSFKPEIGMKV

-151 GYIMEKLRLLQEK
+151 GYIMEQLRILQNK

-186 VITSN
+186 VITST

-215 PVAVQ
+215 PASVQ
-220 GEGAAKTLIE
+220 GQGASRTLIE
-230 ALHQANAE
+230 ALHQANNE

-304 LVTSITKSDLYSLF
+304 LVTSVTKADLYSLF
-318 DEYLRR
+318 EEYNRR
-324 LDNAVDSTFDL
+324 LDNAVDSSFDL
-335 YQMKLE
+335 YQMRLE
-341 SVEKRLRSSSPEAV
+341 SVEKRLRASSPEAI

-375 ALISKKVQQLDNL
+375 ALLIKKAQQIENL

-393 MFEPVSIVSKKQT
+393 MFEPAAIVSYKLSA
-406 NLLGL
+406 LLTTV
-411 ISRLDRSIDS
+411 SRLDRSIDE
-421 YVSNAENRLSFEA
+421 YVLNAQNRLSFDA
-434 TVLNFD
+434 TLLNYD
-440 KQIVSY
+440 KLITDHQS
-446 HDRLKKKLNDLVLRQ
+446 RLKKKLSELVLRQ
-461 NNCDVPSR
+461 NNCDVEAK
-469 LTKAEKNFDN
+469 LANAEKDFAN

-492 LSKGYSVTKDSM
+492 LSKGYSVTKDSFDR
-504 GKIAKVDNLKQGDT
+504 IAKVKNLNQGDT
-518 ITTLLDGGSVE
+518 ITTLLDGGTVV
-529 STVQK
+529 STVDAVLK
-534 ISLSDKVNSK
+534 
-544 LVSDNSKDNKSR
+544 SDNQKTLDNSTANNDNL

>member
-1 MSFTQNNSN
+1 MSFVQNNSN
-10 FRSSF
+10 FSSK
-15 TGSSR
+15 
-20 SSVSRFSNF
+20 VSRFSKF
-29 QNDAVELAS
+29 QNDSVELS
-38 PEDTLSQPSVSQDV
+38 SSEFSLSKSSISQDI

-64 ITDNALR
+64 ITDNALK

-109 AVQALTFKPEIGMKV
+109 AVQALSFKPEIGMKV

-151 GYIMEKLRLLQEK
+151 GYIMEQLRILQDK

-186 VITSN
+186 VITST

-215 PVAVQ
+215 PASVQ
-220 GEGAAKTLIE
+220 GQGASRTLIE
-230 ALHQANAE
+230 ALHQANNE

-304 LVTSITKSDLYSLF
+304 LVTSVTKADLYSLF
-318 DEYLRR
+318 EEYNRR
-324 LDNAVDSTFDL
+324 LDNAVDSSFDL
-335 YQMKLE
+335 YQMRLE
-341 SVEKRLRSSSPEAV
+341 SVEKRLRVSSPEAI

-375 ALISKKVQQLDNL
+375 ALLIKKAQQIANL

-393 MFEPVSIVSKKQT
+393 MFEPAAIVSYKLSA
-406 NLLGL
+406 LLTTV
-411 ISRLDRSIDS
+411 SRLDRSIDE
-421 YVSNAENRLSFEA
+421 YVLNAQNRLSFDA
-434 TVLNFD
+434 TLLNYD
-440 KQIVSY
+440 KLITDHQS
-446 HDRLKKKLNDLVLRQ
+446 RLKKKLSELVLRQ
-461 NNCDVPSR
+461 NNCDVEAK
-469 LTKAEKNFDN
+469 LANAEKDFAN

-492 LSKGYSVTKDSM
+492 LSKGYSVTKDSFDR
-504 GKIAKVDNLKQGDT
+504 IAKVKNLNQGDT
-518 ITTLLDGGSVE
+518 ITTLLDGGTVV
-529 STVQK
+529 STVDAVLK
-534 ISLSDKVNSK
+534 
-544 LVSDNSKDNKSR
+544 SDNQKTLDNSTANNDNL

>member
-1 MSFTQNNSN
+1 MSFVQNNSN
-10 FRSSF
+10 FSSK
-15 TGSSR
+15 
-20 SSVSRFSNF
+20 VSRFSKF
-29 QNDAVELAS
+29 QNDSVELS
-38 PEDTLSQPSVSQDV
+38 SSEFSLSKSSISQDI
-52 SPNAMTVSDFLK
+52 SPNAMTVSDFIK
-64 ITDNALR
+64 ITDNALK

-109 AVQALTFKPEIGMKV
+109 AVQALSFKPEIGMKV

-151 GYIMEKLRLLQEK
+151 GYIMEQLRILQEK

-186 VITSN
+186 VITST

-215 PVAVQ
+215 PASVQ
-220 GEGAAKTLIE
+220 GQGASRTLIE
-230 ALHQANAE
+230 ALHQANNE

-304 LVTSITKSDLYSLF
+304 LVTSVTKADLYSLF
-318 DEYLRR
+318 EEYNRR
-324 LDNAVDSTFDL
+324 LDNAVDSSFDL
-335 YQMKLE
+335 YQMRLE
-341 SVEKRLRSSSPEAV
+341 SVEKRLRASSPEAI

-375 ALISKKVQQLDNL
+375 ALLIKKAQQIENL

-393 MFEPVSIVSKKQT
+393 MFEPAAIVSYKLSA
-406 NLLGL
+406 LLTTV
-411 ISRLDRSIDS
+411 SRLDRSIDE
-421 YVSNAENRLSFEA
+421 YVLNAQNRLSFDA
-434 TVLNFD
+434 TLLNYD
-440 KQIVSY
+440 KLLTDHQS
-446 HDRLKKKLNDLVLRQ
+446 RLKKKLSELVLRQ
-461 NNCDVPSR
+461 NNCDVEAK
-469 LTKAEKNFDN
+469 LANAEKDFAN

-492 LSKGYSVTKDSM
+492 LSKGYSVTKDSFDR
-504 GKIAKVDNLKQGDT
+504 IAKVKNLNQGDT
-518 ITTLLDGGSVE
+518 ITTLLDGGTVV
-529 STVQK
+529 STVDAVLK
-534 ISLSDKVNSK
+534 
-544 LVSDNSKDNKSR
+544 SDNQKTLDNSTANNDNL

>member
-1 MSFTQNNSN
+1 MSFVQNNSN
-10 FRSSF
+10 FRSK
-15 TGSSR
+15 
-20 SSVSRFSNF
+20 VSRFSKF
-29 QNDAVELAS
+29 QNDSVELS
-38 PEDTLSQPSVSQDV
+38 SSEFSLSKSSISQDI
-52 SPNAMTVSDFLK
+52 SPNAMTVSDFIK
-64 ITDNALR
+64 ITDNALK

-109 AVQALTFKPEIGMKV
+109 AVQALSFKPEIGMKV
-124 EIIGNSSV
+124 EIIGNGSV

-151 GYIMEKLRLLQEK
+151 GYIMEQLRILQEK

-186 VITSN
+186 VITST

-215 PVAVQ
+215 PASVQ
-220 GEGAAKTLIE
+220 GQGASRTLIE
-230 ALHQANAE
+230 ALHQANNE

-304 LVTSITKSDLYSLF
+304 LVTSVTKADLYSLF
-318 DEYLRR
+318 EEYNRR
-324 LDNAVDSTFDL
+324 LDNAVDSSFDL
-335 YQMKLE
+335 YQMRLE
-341 SVEKRLRSSSPEAV
+341 SVEKRLRASSPEAI

-375 ALISKKVQQLDNL
+375 ALLIKKAQQIENL

-393 MFEPVSIVSKKQT
+393 MFEPAAIVSYKLSA
-406 NLLGL
+406 LLTTV
-411 ISRLDRSIDS
+411 SRLDRSIDE
-421 YVSNAENRLSFEA
+421 YVLNAQNRLSFDA
-434 TVLNFD
+434 TLLNYD
-440 KQIVSY
+440 KLITDHQS
-446 HDRLKKKLNDLVLRQ
+446 RLKKKLSELVLRQ
-461 NNCDVPSR
+461 NNCDVEAK
-469 LTKAEKNFDN
+469 LANAEKDFAN

-492 LSKGYSVTKDSM
+492 LSKGYSVTKDSFDR
-504 GKIAKVDNLKQGDT
+504 IAKVKNLNQGDT
-518 ITTLLDGGSVE
+518 ITTLLDGGTVV
-529 STVQK
+529 STVDAVLK
-534 ISLSDKVNSK
+534 
-544 LVSDNSKDNKSR
+544 SDNQKTLDNSTANNDNL

>member
-1 MSFTQNNSN
+1 MSYVQNNSN
-10 FRSSF
+10 FSSK
-15 TGSSR
+15 
-20 SSVSRFSNF
+20 VSRFSKF
-29 QNDAVELAS
+29 QNDSVELS
-38 PEDTLSQPSVSQDV
+38 SSEFSLSKSSISQDI
-52 SPNAMTVSDFLK
+52 SPNAMTVSDFIK
-64 ITDNALR
+64 ITDNALK

-109 AVQALTFKPEIGMKV
+109 AVQALSFKPEIGMKV

-151 GYIMEKLRLLQEK
+151 GYIMEQLRILQEK

-179 KFVNTVG
+179 KFVNAVG
-186 VITSN
+186 VITST

-215 PVAVQ
+215 PASVQ
-220 GEGAAKTLIE
+220 GQGASRTLIE
-230 ALHQANAE
+230 ALHQANNE

-304 LVTSITKSDLYSLF
+304 LVTSVTKADLYSLF
-318 DEYLRR
+318 EEYNRR
-324 LDNAVDSTFDL
+324 LDNAVDSSFDL
-335 YQMKLE
+335 YQMRLE
-341 SVEKRLRSSSPEAV
+341 SVEKRLRASSPEAI

-375 ALISKKVQQLDNL
+375 ALLIKKAQQIENL

-393 MFEPVSIVSKKQT
+393 MFEPAAIVSYKLSA
-406 NLLGL
+406 LLTTV
-411 ISRLDRSIDS
+411 SRLDRSIDE
-421 YVSNAENRLSFEA
+421 YVLNAQNRLSFDA
-434 TVLNFD
+434 TLLNYD
-440 KQIVSY
+440 KLITDHQS
-446 HDRLKKKLNDLVLRQ
+446 RLKKKLSELVLRQ
-461 NNCDVPSR
+461 NNCDVEAK
-469 LTKAEKNFDN
+469 LANAEKDFAN

-492 LSKGYSVTKDSM
+492 LSKGYSVTKDSFDR
-504 GKIAKVDNLKQGDT
+504 IAKVKNLNQGDT
-518 ITTLLDGGSVE
+518 ITTLLDGGTVV
-529 STVQK
+529 STVDAVLK
-534 ISLSDKVNSK
+534 
-544 LVSDNSKDNKSR
+544 SDNQKTLDNSTANNDNL

>member
-1 MSFTQNNSN
+1 MSFVQNNSN
-10 FRSSF
+10 FSSK
-15 TGSSR
+15 
-20 SSVSRFSNF
+20 VSRFSKF
-29 QNDAVELAS
+29 QNDSVELS
-38 PEDTLSQPSVSQDV
+38 SSEFSLSKSSISQDI
-52 SPNAMTVSDFLK
+52 SPNAMTVSDFIK
-64 ITDNALR
+64 ITDNALK

-81 ISELS
+81 ISELG

-109 AVQALTFKPEIGMKV
+109 AVQALSFKPEIGMKV

-151 GYIMEKLRLLQEK
+151 GYIMEQLRILQDK

-171 DLLHRPIP
+171 DLRHRPIP

-186 VITSN
+186 VITST

-215 PVAVQ
+215 PASVQ
-220 GEGAAKTLIE
+220 GQGASRTLIE
-230 ALHQANAE
+230 ALHQANNE

-304 LVTSITKSDLYSLF
+304 LVTSVTKADLYSLF
-318 DEYLRR
+318 EEYKRR
-324 LDNAVDSTFDL
+324 LDNDVDSSFDL
-335 YQMKLE
+335 YQMRLE
-341 SVEKRLRSSSPEAV
+341 SVEKRLRASSPEAI

-375 ALISKKVQQLDNL
+375 ALLIKKAQQIENL

-393 MFEPVSIVSKKQT
+393 MFEPAAIVSYKLSA
-406 NLLGL
+406 LLTTV
-411 ISRLDRSIDS
+411 SRLDRSIDE
-421 YVSNAENRLSFEA
+421 YVLNAQNRLSFDA
-434 TVLNFD
+434 TLLNYD
-440 KQIVSY
+440 KLITDHQS
-446 HDRLKKKLNDLVLRQ
+446 RLKKKLSELVLRQ
-461 NNCDVPSR
+461 NNCDVEAK
-469 LTKAEKNFDN
+469 LANAEKDFAN

-492 LSKGYSVTKDSM
+492 LSKGYSVTKDSFDR
-504 GKIAKVDNLKQGDT
+504 IAKVKNLKQGDT
-518 ITTLLDGGSVE
+518 ITTLLDGGTVV
-529 STVQK
+529 STVDAVLK
-534 ISLSDKVNSK
+534 
-544 LVSDNSKDNKSR
+544 SDNQKTLDNSTANNDNL

>member
-1 MSFTQNNSN
+1 MSFVQNNSN
-10 FRSSF
+10 FSSK
-15 TGSSR
+15 
-20 SSVSRFSNF
+20 VSRFSKF
-29 QNDAVELAS
+29 QNDSVELS
-38 PEDTLSQPSVSQDV
+38 SSEFSLSKSSISQDI

-64 ITDNALR
+64 ITDNALK

-109 AVQALTFKPEIGMKV
+109 AVQALSFKPEIGMKV

-151 GYIMEKLRLLQEK
+151 GYIMEQLRILQEK

-186 VITSN
+186 VITST

-215 PVAVQ
+215 PASVQ
-220 GEGAAKTLIE
+220 GQGASRTLIE
-230 ALHQANAE
+230 ALHQANNE

-304 LVTSITKSDLYSLF
+304 LVTSVTKADLYSLF
-318 DEYLRR
+318 EEYNRR
-324 LDNAVDSTFDL
+324 LDNAVDSSFDL
-335 YQMKLE
+335 YQMRLE
-341 SVEKRLRSSSPEAV
+341 SVEKRLRASSPESI

-375 ALISKKVQQLDNL
+375 ALLIKKAQQIENL

-393 MFEPVSIVSKKQT
+393 MFEPAAIVSYKLSA
-406 NLLGL
+406 LLTTV
-411 ISRLDRSIDS
+411 SRLDRSIDE
-421 YVSNAENRLSFEA
+421 YVLKAQNRLSFDA
-434 TVLNFD
+434 TLLNYD
-440 KQIVSY
+440 KLITDHQS
-446 HDRLKKKLNDLVLRQ
+446 RLKKKLSELVLRQ
-461 NNCDVPSR
+461 NNCDVEEK
-469 LTKAEKNFDN
+469 LANAEKDFAN

-492 LSKGYSVTKDSM
+492 LSKGYSVTKDSFDR
-504 GKIAKVDNLKQGDT
+504 IAKVKNLKQGDT
-518 ITTLLDGGSVE
+518 ITTLLDGGTVV
-529 STVQK
+529 STVDAVLK
-534 ISLSDKVNSK
+534 
-544 LVSDNSKDNKSR
+544 SDNQKTLDNSTANNDNL

>member
-1 MSFTQNNSN
+1 MSFVQNNSN
-10 FRSSF
+10 FSSK
-15 TGSSR
+15 
-20 SSVSRFSNF
+20 VSRFSKF
-29 QNDAVELAS
+29 QNDSFELS
-38 PEDTLSQPSVSQDV
+38 SSEFSLSKYSISQDI

-64 ITDNALR
+64 ITDNALK

-81 ISELS
+81 ISELG

-109 AVQALTFKPEIGMKV
+109 AVQALSFKPEIGMKV

-151 GYIMEKLRLLQEK
+151 GYIMEQLRILQDK

-186 VITSN
+186 VITST

-215 PVAVQ
+215 PASVQ
-220 GEGAAKTLIE
+220 GQGASRTLIE
-230 ALHQANAE
+230 ALHQANNE

-304 LVTSITKSDLYSLF
+304 LVTSVTKADLYSLF
-318 DEYLRR
+318 EEYKRR
-324 LDNAVDSTFDL
+324 LDNAVDSSFDL
-335 YQMKLE
+335 YQMRLE
-341 SVEKRLRSSSPEAV
+341 SVEKRLRASSPEAI

-375 ALISKKVQQLDNL
+375 ALLIKKAQQIENL

-393 MFEPVSIVSKKQT
+393 MFEPAAIVSYKLSA
-406 NLLGL
+406 LLTTV
-411 ISRLDRSIDS
+411 SRLDRSIDE
-421 YVSNAENRLSFEA
+421 YVLNAQNRLSFDA
-434 TVLNFD
+434 TLLNYD
-440 KQIVSY
+440 KLITDHQS
-446 HDRLKKKLNDLVLRQ
+446 RLKKKLSELVLRQ
-461 NNCDVPSR
+461 NNCDVEAK
-469 LTKAEKNFDN
+469 LANAEKDFAN

-492 LSKGYSVTKDSM
+492 LSKGYSVTKDSFDR
-504 GKIAKVDNLKQGDT
+504 IAKVKNLNQGDT
-518 ITTLLDGGSVE
+518 ITTLLDGGTVV
-529 STVQK
+529 STVDAVLK
-534 ISLSDKVNSK
+534 
-544 LVSDNSKDNKSR
+544 SDNQKTLDNSTANNDNL

>member
-1 MSFTQNNSN
+1 MSFVQNNSN
-10 FRSSF
+10 FSSK
-15 TGSSR
+15 
-20 SSVSRFSNF
+20 VSRFSKF
-29 QNDAVELAS
+29 QNDSVELS
-38 PEDTLSQPSVSQDV
+38 SSEFSLSKSSISQDI

-64 ITDNALR
+64 ITDNALK

-109 AVQALTFKPEIGMKV
+109 AVQALSFKPEIGMKV

-151 GYIMEKLRLLQEK
+151 GYIMEQLRILQEK

-186 VITSN
+186 VITST

-215 PVAVQ
+215 PASVQ
-220 GEGAAKTLIE
+220 GQGASRTLIE
-230 ALHQANAE
+230 ALHQANNE

-304 LVTSITKSDLYSLF
+304 LVTSVTKTDLYSLF
-318 DEYLRR
+318 EEYNRR
-324 LDNAVDSTFDL
+324 LDNAVDSSFDL
-335 YQMKLE
+335 YQMRLE
-341 SVEKRLRSSSPEAV
+341 SVEKRLRASSPEAI

-362 LIYAISEL
+362 LIYAISVL

-375 ALISKKVQQLDNL
+375 ALLIKKAQQIENL

-393 MFEPVSIVSKKQT
+393 MFEPAAIVSYKLSA
-406 NLLGL
+406 LLTTV
-411 ISRLDRSIDS
+411 SRLDRSIDE
-421 YVSNAENRLSFEA
+421 YVLNAQNRLSFDA
-434 TVLNFD
+434 TLLNYD
-440 KQIVSY
+440 KLITDHQS
-446 HDRLKKKLNDLVLRQ
+446 RLKKKLSELVLRQ
-461 NNCDVPSR
+461 NNCDVEAK
-469 LTKAEKNFDN
+469 LANAEKDFAN

-492 LSKGYSVTKDSM
+492 LSKGYSVTKDSFDR
-504 GKIAKVDNLKQGDT
+504 IAKVKNLNQGDT
-518 ITTLLDGGSVE
+518 ITTLLDGGTVV
-529 STVQK
+529 STVDAVLK
-534 ISLSDKVNSK
+534 
-544 LVSDNSKDNKSR
+544 SDNQKTLDNSTANNDNL

>member
-1 MSFTQNNSN
+1 MSFVQNNSN
-10 FRSSF
+10 FSSK
-15 TGSSR
+15 
-20 SSVSRFSNF
+20 VSRFSKF
-29 QNDAVELAS
+29 QNDSVELS
-38 PEDTLSQPSVSQDV
+38 SSEFSLSKSSISQDI
-52 SPNAMTVSDFLK
+52 SPNAMTVSDFIK
-64 ITDNALR
+64 ITDNALK

-109 AVQALTFKPEIGMKV
+109 AVQALSFKPEIGMKV

-151 GYIMEKLRLLQEK
+151 GYIMEQLRILQEK

-186 VITSN
+186 VITST

-215 PVAVQ
+215 PASVQ
-220 GEGAAKTLIE
+220 GQGASRTLIE
-230 ALHQANAE
+230 ALHQANNE

-304 LVTSITKSDLYSLF
+304 LVTSVTKADLYSLF
-318 DEYLRR
+318 EEYNRR
-324 LDNAVDSTFDL
+324 LDNAVDSSFDL
-335 YQMKLE
+335 YQMRLE
-341 SVEKRLRSSSPEAV
+341 SVEKRLRASSPEAI

-375 ALISKKVQQLDNL
+375 ALLNKKAQQIENL

-393 MFEPVSIVSKKQT
+393 MFEPAAIVSNKLSA
-406 NLLGL
+406 LLTTV
-411 ISRLDRSIDS
+411 SRLDRSIDE
-421 YVSNAENRLSFEA
+421 YVLNAQNRLSFDA
-434 TVLNFD
+434 TLLNYD
-440 KQIVSY
+440 KLITDHQS
-446 HDRLKKKLNDLVLRQ
+446 RLKKKLSELVLRQ
-461 NNCDVPSR
+461 NNCDVEAK
-469 LTKAEKNFDN
+469 LANAEKDFAN

-492 LSKGYSVTKDSM
+492 LSKGYSVTKDSFDR
-504 GKIAKVDNLKQGDT
+504 IAKVKNLNQGDT
-518 ITTLLDGGSVE
+518 ITTLLDGGTVV
-529 STVQK
+529 STVDAVLK
-534 ISLSDKVNSK
+534 
-544 LVSDNSKDNKSR
+544 SDNQKTLDNSTANNDNL

>member
-1 MSFTQNNSN
+1 MSFVQNNSN
-10 FRSSF
+10 FSSK
-15 TGSSR
+15 
-20 SSVSRFSNF
+20 VSRFSKF
-29 QNDAVELAS
+29 QNDSVELS
-38 PEDTLSQPSVSQDV
+38 SSEFSLSKSSISQDI
-52 SPNAMTVSDFLK
+52 SPNAMTVSDFIK
-64 ITDNALR
+64 ITDNALK

-109 AVQALTFKPEIGMKV
+109 AVQALSFKPEIGMKV

-151 GYIMEKLRLLQEK
+151 GYIMEQLRILQEK

-186 VITSN
+186 VITST

-215 PVAVQ
+215 PASVQ
-220 GEGAAKTLIE
+220 GQGASRTLIE
-230 ALHQANAE
+230 ALHQANNE

-304 LVTSITKSDLYSLF
+304 LVTSVTKADLYSLF
-318 DEYLRR
+318 EEYNRR
-324 LDNAVDSTFDL
+324 LDNAVDSSFDL
-335 YQMKLE
+335 YQMRLE
-341 SVEKRLRSSSPEAV
+341 SVEKRLRASSPEAI

-362 LIYAISEL
+362 LIYAISAL

-375 ALISKKVQQLDNL
+375 ALLNKKAQQIENL

-393 MFEPVSIVSKKQT
+393 MFEPAAIVSNKLSA
-406 NLLGL
+406 LLTTV
-411 ISRLDRSIDS
+411 SRLDRSIDE
-421 YVSNAENRLSFEA
+421 YVLNAQNRLSFDA
-434 TVLNFD
+434 TLLNYD
-440 KQIVSY
+440 KLITDHQS
-446 HDRLKKKLNDLVLRQ
+446 RLKKKLSELVLRQ
-461 NNCDVPSR
+461 NNCDVEAK
-469 LTKAEKNFDN
+469 LANAEKDFAN

-492 LSKGYSVTKDSM
+492 LSKGYSVTKDIFDR
-504 GKIAKVDNLKQGDT
+504 IAKVKNLNQGDT
-518 ITTLLDGGSVE
+518 ITTLLDGGTVV
-529 STVQK
+529 STVDAVLK
-534 ISLSDKVNSK
+534 
-544 LVSDNSKDNKSR
+544 SDNQKTLDNSTANNDNL

>member
-1 MSFTQNNSN
+1 MSFVQNNSN
-10 FRSSF
+10 FSSK
-15 TGSSR
+15 
-20 SSVSRFSNF
+20 VSRFSKF
-29 QNDAVELAS
+29 QNDSVELS
-38 PEDTLSQPSVSQDV
+38 SSEFSLSKSSISQDI
-52 SPNAMTVSDFLK
+52 SPNAMTVSDFIK
-64 ITDNALR
+64 ITDNALK

-109 AVQALTFKPEIGMKV
+109 AVQALSFKPEIGMKV

-151 GYIMEKLRLLQEK
+151 GYIMEQLRILQEK

-186 VITSN
+186 VITST

-215 PVAVQ
+215 PASVQ
-220 GEGAAKTLIE
+220 GQGASRTLIE
-230 ALHQANAE
+230 ALHQANNE

-304 LVTSITKSDLYSLF
+304 LVTSVTKADLYSLF
-318 DEYLRR
+318 EEYNRR
-324 LDNAVDSTFDL
+324 LDNAVDSSFDL
-335 YQMKLE
+335 YQMILE
-341 SVEKRLRSSSPEAV
+341 SVEKRLRASSPEAI

-375 ALISKKVQQLDNL
+375 ALLNKKAQQIENL

-393 MFEPVSIVSKKQT
+393 MFEPAAIVSNKLSA
-406 NLLGL
+406 LLTTV
-411 ISRLDRSIDS
+411 SRLDRSIDE
-421 YVSNAENRLSFEA
+421 YVLNAQNRLSFDA
-434 TVLNFD
+434 TLLNYD
-440 KQIVSY
+440 KLITDHQS
-446 HDRLKKKLNDLVLRQ
+446 RLKKKLSELVLRQ
-461 NNCDVPSR
+461 NNCDVEAK
-469 LTKAEKNFDN
+469 LANAEKDFAN

-492 LSKGYSVTKDSM
+492 LSKGYSVTKDSFDR
-504 GKIAKVDNLKQGDT
+504 IAKVKNLNQGDT
-518 ITTLLDGGSVE
+518 ITTLLDGGTVV
-529 STVQK
+529 STVDAVLK
-534 ISLSDKVNSK
+534 
-544 LVSDNSKDNKSR
+544 SDNQKTLDNSTANNDNL

>member
-1 MSFTQNNSN
+1 MSFVQNNSN
-10 FRSSF
+10 FRSK
-15 TGSSR
+15 
-20 SSVSRFSNF
+20 VSRFSKF
-29 QNDAVELAS
+29 QNDSVELS
-38 PEDTLSQPSVSQDV
+38 SSEFSLSKSSISQDI
-52 SPNAMTVSDFLK
+52 SPNAMTVSDFIK
-64 ITDNALR
+64 ITDNALK

-109 AVQALTFKPEIGMKV
+109 AVHALSFKPEIGMKV

-151 GYIMEKLRLLQEK
+151 GYIMEQLRILQEK

-186 VITSN
+186 VITST

-215 PVAVQ
+215 PASVQ
-220 GEGAAKTLIE
+220 GQGASRTLIE
-230 ALHQANAE
+230 ALHQANNE

-304 LVTSITKSDLYSLF
+304 LVTSVTKADLYSLF
-318 DEYLRR
+318 EEYNRR
-324 LDNAVDSTFDL
+324 LDNAVDSSFDL
-335 YQMKLE
+335 YQMRLE
-341 SVEKRLRSSSPEAV
+341 SVEKRLRASSPEAI

-375 ALISKKVQQLDNL
+375 ALLIKKAQQIENL

-393 MFEPVSIVSKKQT
+393 MFEPAAIVSYKLSA
-406 NLLGL
+406 LLTTV
-411 ISRLDRSIDS
+411 SRLDRSINE
-421 YVSNAENRLSFEA
+421 YVLNAQNRLSFDA
-434 TVLNFD
+434 TLLNYD
-440 KQIVSY
+440 KLITDHQS
-446 HDRLKKKLNDLVLRQ
+446 RLKKKLSELVLRQ
-461 NNCDVPSR
+461 NNCDVEAK
-469 LTKAEKNFDN
+469 LANAEKDFAN

-492 LSKGYSVTKDSM
+492 LSKGYSVTKDSFDR
-504 GKIAKVDNLKQGDT
+504 IAKVKNLNQGDT
-518 ITTLLDGGSVE
+518 ITTLLDGGTVV
-529 STVQK
+529 STVDAVLK
-534 ISLSDKVNSK
+534 
-544 LVSDNSKDNKSR
+544 SDNQKTLDNSTANNDNL